1 MQNLIPGGASSKK
14 ATSCSIST
22 LVRRQYNLW
31 IIVIPLPSPTSP
43 SSSVLI
49 IEMRHNLWETY
60 MLSTLC
66 PELCILFWK
75 KLNFCKV
82 LTWSTFLCDKKTQ
95 LAKDKQIKN
104 KKKEGNKPKKKKVL
118 EWVKD
123 TLGPM
128 NLMNSNVTLTVHIK
142 KKRRQNKIEQQ
153 L

>member
-31 IIVIPLPSPTSP
+31 IIVIPLPFPTSP

-104 KKKEGNKPKKKKVL
+104 KKKEGNKPKKKKSVRVS
-118 EWVKD
+118 ERHSWSHEFNEFKCN
-123 TLGPM
+123 THC
-128 NLMNSNVTLTVHIK
+128 SYQEK
-142 KKRRQNKIEQQ
+142 EKAE
-153 L
+153 